1 MADDRSVWWCSG
13 WAQSFV
19 LVWWKSTLIVRLI
32 PAVSRVSDCVPLF
45 QITGNELLVSG
56 GQGVTAFVRLQ
67 PIIMCEG
74 QRGLGTRH
82 TSDWK
87 YSETPALIDS
97 IINPR
102 PDEPWPPRRPWP
114 PQNTVA
120 AETSHQTSW
129 SSPLREDASSYTS
142 LRSQTLELDVQ

>member
-87 YSETPALIDS
+87 YSETPPLIDS
-97 IINPR
+97 IIK
-102 PDEPWPPRRPWP
+102 PPTWRAVTSTTTLT

-120 AETSHQTSW
+120 AETSNQTSW

-142 LRSQTLELDVQ
+142 LRSQTLELDVK